1 MKTKKSLMAL
11 VATTIF
17 VTGQV
22 YATGG
27 GGGGGDVAAEDISKG
42 QIHSGVRMASAAAAA
57 SLFSMIT
64 SVAVSVA
71 IENPGAATLG
81 ITDAEIDSCLQ
92 GNDASCRELFDKIMK
107 NLAKILTTNYRMAH
121 SIHIFN
127 PNAATYSKKRA
138 QALAAALKKIR
149 K

>member
-1 MKTKKSLMAL
+1 MKTKTSLMAL
-11 VATTIF
+11 VATAVF

-22 YATGG
+22 CAS
-27 GGGGGDVAAEDISKG
+27 GGGGGDIAAEDISKD
-42 QIHSGVRMASAAAAA
+42 QISTGARMTSAAAAA

-64 SVAVSVA
+64 SAAVSVTIA
-71 IENPGAATLG
+71 NPGAAILG

-92 GNDASCRELFDKIMK
+92 GDDASCRSLFEKVMR
-107 NLAKILTTNYRMAH
+107 NLAKILTTNYRMAQ

-138 QALAAALKKIR
+138 QALAVALKKIR